1 MMTDTAPVPA
11 LPQPGDPP
19 ESLAGLEAV
28 VDSFVV
34 MSRLEAALERIETVA
49 HGWPG

>member
-19 ESLAGLEAV
+19 ESLAGLEAT
-28 VDSFVV
+28 VDPVAAVSL
-34 MSRLEAALERIETVA
+34 LEAALERIETVA